1 MPQDLQVQLDQLLA
15 QATDCESI
23 ADLDTNPQRRAA
35 ALRLAEQC
43 RMMAERVREQI
54 DKRKL
59 N

>member
-1 MPQDLQVQLDQLLA
+1 MSQELLVRMNKLLA
-15 QATDCESI
+15 QAADCEII

-35 ALRLAEQC
+35 ALRLAE
-43 RMMAERVREQI
+43 RSRLMAERVRRQI